1 MSRRHWFLFITV
13 GLLWGMPYL
22 LLKVSVRELS
32 VPVIVCSRTLI
43 GALILVPIALHQ
55 KTLLPAL
62 KKYHYVLLYA
72 VLELFIPWLLITAA
86 EQKITSGLAGLLV
99 ATVPIWT
106 TVIASVKGD
115 KTVWHKKRLGGL
127 LIGFIGVLLVVGIE
141 SIRSDQNPLAIIMI
155 LVASLSYAS
164 AVATVTATIPEL
176 DPIAINGL
184 AMFSAAIFYLPFA
197 LFALPDQMPTAHV
210 IASQITLGLL
220 PTAMAFILFFELMR
234 DVGPARASLVTY
246 LNTAFAVVLGVVILH
261 EPLTLGIV
269 VGLPLV
275 LIGSYFAG
283 RKSVTQ

>member
-22 LLKVSVRELS
+22 LLKVSVEELS

-43 GALILVPIALHQ
+43 GALVLVPIALRQ

-72 VLELFIPWLLITAA
+72 VLELFIPWLLITSA

-115 KTVWHKKRLGGL
+115 KTVWHTKRLGGL

-141 SIRSDQNPLAIIMI
+141 SIRSDQNPLAILMI
-155 LVASLSYAS
+155 LVASLSYAT
-164 AVATVTATIPEL
+164 AVATVTATIPEI

-184 AMFSAAIFYLPFA
+184 AMISAAIFFLPFA

-246 LNTAFAVVLGVVILH
+246 LNTAFAVVLGVLILH

>member
-22 LLKVSVRELS
+22 LLKVSVEELS

-43 GALILVPIALHQ
+43 GALVLVPIALRQ

-72 VLELFIPWLLITAA
+72 VLELFIPWLLITSA

-106 TVIASVKGD
+106 TVIASVNGD

-141 SIRSDQNPLAIIMI
+141 SIRSDQNPLAILMI
-155 LVASLSYAS
+155 LVASLSYAT
-164 AVATVTATIPEL
+164 AVATVTATIPEI

-184 AMFSAAIFYLPFA
+184 AMISAAIFFLPFA
-197 LFALPDQMPTAHV
+197 LFALPDQMPTTHV

-246 LNTAFAVVLGVVILH
+246 LNTAFAVVLGVLILH